1 MRYEWEKK
9 ALRFRPRGVSWP
21 KRTAGG
27 SRFCGLLRWC
37 DPKRGIGHHFGWF
50 VIPGF
55 KKNGCLN
62 KWIFGGFETHLSA
75 LPPASHVSRKEKY
88 PWCKSELHKVILMRR
103 IYIYIYTRIY
113 AYTERERERV
123 MFFALNRP
131 GKKKG
136 KQPYQIVMQWIC
148 CVGVNPF
155 GTHKSCGKGHATPIQ
170 KTCWKVGQLS
180 FLPLNENKSWSVKK
194 FQSPFLHSFQSSFR
208 IPLNYSLLFI
218 LQYHQ
223 GQPLH
228 GDSLEDPH
236 VEQEFRVWSFTVCL
250 RYKGLAGDRV
260 WNNWTYRCM
269 KKGMNHEARYQQKNP

>member
-1 MRYEWEKK
+1 MDASTSGYLGD
-9 ALRFRPRGVSWP
+9 LRLIFLPCPLQATYPARRN
-21 KRTAGG
+21 
-27 SRFCGLLRWC
+27 
-37 DPKRGIGHHFGWF
+37 
-50 VIPGF
+50 IPGAS
-55 KKNGCLN
+55 
-62 KWIFGGFETHLSA
+62 LS
-75 LPPASHVSRKEKY
+75 
-88 PWCKSELHKVILMRR
+88 CTKSSWWEGS
-103 IYIYIYTRIY
+103 IYIYIYTHICIY
-113 AYTERERERV
+113 RERERV

-236 VEQEFRVWSFTVCL
+236 VEQEFRVWSFTFCL